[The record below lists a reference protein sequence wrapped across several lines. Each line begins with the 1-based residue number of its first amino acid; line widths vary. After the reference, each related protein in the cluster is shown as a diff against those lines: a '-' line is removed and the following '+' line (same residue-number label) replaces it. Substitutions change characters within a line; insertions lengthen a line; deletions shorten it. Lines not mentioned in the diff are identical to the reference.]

1 MRNESAWRI
10 REKVMR
16 GWVFWEKEMKGMLGG
31 GGGGQEGNWN
41 LRSWEGVSKDA
52 RNEF

>member
-1 MRNESAWRI
+1 MSFMRKRDERYVG
-10 REKVMR
+10 R
-16 GWVFWEKEMKGMLGG
+16 G

>member
-1 MRNESAWRI
+1 MSFMRKRDER
-10 REKVMR
+10 
-16 GWVFWEKEMKGMLGG
+16 MLGG

-41 LRSWEGVSKDA
+41 LRSWEGASKDA